1 MPINGFNK
9 APDKIM
15 DNVLAV
21 VLTLAGGYA
30 VIIALNLLLPGAI
43 ENLSSLLTV
52 VTSAST
58 GNAFFDAMLVIT
70 GIIVSV
76 LGAFWVLGFVTDAL
90 SRRGTRGGGSS

>member
-1 MPINGFNK
+1 MAFGQGFSK

-15 DNVLAV
+15 DSVLAV

-43 ENLSSLLTV
+43 ENLSELLTV
-52 VTSAST
+52 VTTAST

-76 LGAFWVLGFVTDAL
+76 LGAFWVLGFITDAL
-90 SRRGTRGGGSS
+90 RRPRSGGSS